1 MIRRHAGALRA
12 LLATVDALVV
22 LFSLGLAATVRFG
35 LQAPLDTALSPF
47 GEGAALLL
55 PIAAWP
61 LTLWAHGLYRPRVRL
76 TIRGEALD
84 VLRATMTFTAGILIA
99 LYFFKLDDFSRTVIA
114 VFVPTLALSTIA
126 VRIALRAA
134 LSALRDRGRNTR
146 HVLVLGTAEGAQWFA
161 DRLEMHSELGLRV
174 IGHLTGKDEARFP
187 VTRPILGSLDEIE
200 EVLHSRIVDEVA
212 ICLPLTEAS
221 RIDSIVRLCE
231 EEGKIVR
238 IPMQVFEHAL
248 AAGRVEE
255 LDGVPIYSIVSG
267 PDRLAGFIAKRALD
281 IVGAIVAGVILSPIM
296 IGLAIAI
303 RLDSS
308 GPVLFFQ
315 RRVGLHGRTFDVVK
329 FRTMIDGAEAQV
341 EDLLQHNEIKGH
353 AFKVTNDPRVTRVGR
368 FLRRTSLDEL
378 PQLVNVLRGQ
388 MSLIGP
394 RPALPE
400 EVARYDDWARRRL
413 AIKPGMTGLWQ
424 VSGRSNLAWSDSVRL
439 DLDYV
444 DNWTPSMDARIAAKT
459 AGAVF
464 RRDGAY

>member
-1 MIRRHAGALRA
+1 GNREGRGDGRTADVRMAKAGPDKGEERRARRRPATDGFGRAQVGGSIAGMHGRNSWTDGIARACTIGGRRGARPAGAIVLRSTWGECSAMIRRHAGVLRA

-35 LQAPLDTALSPF
+35 FQAPLDNALSPF
-47 GEGAALLL
+47 GEGTALLL
-55 PIAAWP
+55 PVLGWP

-84 VLRATMTFTAGILIA
+84 VLRATMTFTAAILIA
-99 LYFFKLDDFSRTVIA
+99 LYFFKLDDFSRTVVA

-187 VTRPILGSLDEIE
+187 VTRPILGTLDEIE
-200 EVLHSRIVDEVA
+200 DVLHSRIVDEVA

-281 IVGAIVAGVILSPIM
+281 IVGAVVAGVILSPIM

-303 RLDSS
+303 RLDSP

-315 RRVGLHGRTFDVVK
+315 RRV
-329 FRTMIDGAEAQV
+329 
-341 EDLLQHNEIKGH
+341 
-353 AFKVTNDPRVTRVGR
+353 
-368 FLRRTSLDEL
+368 
-378 PQLVNVLRGQ
+378 
-388 MSLIGP
+388 
-394 RPALPE
+394 
-400 EVARYDDWARRRL
+400 
-413 AIKPGMTGLWQ
+413 
-424 VSGRSNLAWSDSVRL
+424 
-439 DLDYV
+439 
-444 DNWTPSMDARIAAKT
+444 
-459 AGAVF
+459 
-464 RRDGAY
+464 

>member
-22 LFSLGLAATVRFG
+22 LFSLGVAATVRFG
-35 LQAPLDTALSPF
+35 LQAPIDTALSPF
-47 GEGAALLL
+47 GEGTALLL

-84 VLRATMTFTAGILIA
+84 VLRATMTFTAAILIA
-99 LYFFKLDDFSRTVIA
+99 LYFFKLDDFSRTVVA

-161 DRLEMHSELGLRV
+161 DRLEMHSELGLQV

-187 VTRPILGSLDEIE
+187 VSRPILGTLDEIE
-200 EVLHSRIVDEVA
+200 DVLHSRIVDEVA

-281 IVGAIVAGVILSPIM
+281 IVGTVVAGVILSPIM
-296 IGLAIAI
+296 IGLAIAV
-303 RLDSS
+303 RLDSR

-378 PQLVNVLRGQ
+378 PQLWNVLNGE
-388 MSLIGP
+388 MSLVGP
-394 RPALPE
+394 RPPLPT
-400 EVARYDDWARRRL
+400 EVAGYDVWHRRRL
-413 AIKPGMTGLWQ
+413 SMKPGMTGLWQ
-424 VSGRSNLAWSDSVRL
+424 VRARREPDFDRWVETDLEYIDGWSFWLDVKIMARTIPAMLLGDGR
-439 DLDYV
+439 
-444 DNWTPSMDARIAAKT
+444 
-459 AGAVF
+459 
-464 RRDGAY
+464 

>member
-35 LQAPLDTALSPF
+35 FQAPLDTALSPF
-47 GEGAALLL
+47 GEGTALVL
-55 PIAAWP
+55 PVVAWP

-84 VLRATMTFTAGILIA
+84 VLRATMTFTAAVLIA
-99 LYFFKLDDFSRTVIA
+99 LYFFKLDDFSRTVVA

-134 LSALRDRGRNTR
+134 LSALRDRGRNAR
-146 HVLVLGTAEGAQWFA
+146 NVLVLGTAAGAQWFA

-174 IGHLTGKDEARFP
+174 IGHLTGKGEARFP
-187 VTRPILGSLDEIE
+187 VSRPILGTLDQIE
-200 EVLHSRIVDEVA
+200 DVLHSRIVDEVA

-267 PDRLAGFIAKRALD
+267 PDRLAGFIAKRAVD
-281 IVGAIVAGVILSPIM
+281 ILGAIVAGVILSPIM

-303 RLDSS
+303 RVDSA
-308 GPVLFFQ
+308 GPILFFQ

-378 PQLVNVLRGQ
+378 PQLWNVLNGE
-388 MSLIGP
+388 MSLVGP
-394 RPALPE
+394 RPPLPT
-400 EVARYDDWARRRL
+400 EVAGYDVWHRRRL
-413 AIKPGMTGLWQ
+413 SMKPGMTGLWQ
-424 VSGRSNLAWSDSVRL
+424 VRARREPDFDRWVETDLEYIDGWSFWLDVKIMARTIPAMLLGDGR
-439 DLDYV
+439 
-444 DNWTPSMDARIAAKT
+444 
-459 AGAVF
+459 
-464 RRDGAY
+464 

>member
-12 LLATVDALVV
+12 LLATVDGLVV

-35 LQAPLDTALSPF
+35 PQAPLDTALSPF
-47 GEGAALLL
+47 GDGIALLL
-55 PIAAWP
+55 PIAGWP
-61 LTLWAHGLYRPRVRL
+61 LTLWAHGLYRPRARL
-76 TIRGEALD
+76 TIRGEAVD
-84 VLRATMTFTAGILIA
+84 ILRATATFTAAVLIA
-99 LYFFKLDDFSRTVIA
+99 LYLFKLDDFSRTVVA

-126 VRIALRAA
+126 VRIVMRAV
-134 LSALRDRGRNTR
+134 LSSMRDRGRNSR
-146 HVLVLGTAEGAQWFA
+146 NVLVLGTAAGAQWFA

-174 IGHLTGKDEARFP
+174 IGHLIGNDEARIA
-187 VTRPILGSLDEIE
+187 VSRPILGRLDEIE
-200 EVLHSRIVDEVA
+200 EILHSRIVDEVA

-267 PDRLAGFIAKRALD
+267 PDRLAGFIAKRAVD
-281 IVGAIVAGVILSPIM
+281 ILGAIVAGVILSPIM
-296 IGLAIAI
+296 IGLAIAV
-303 RLDSS
+303 RLDSP

-315 RRVGLHGRTFDVVK
+315 RRVGLHGRTFEVVK

-341 EDLLQHNEIKGH
+341 EDLLQHNEIRGH

-378 PQLVNVLRGQ
+378 PQLWNVLLGE
-388 MSLIGP
+388 MSLVGP
-394 RPALPE
+394 RPPLPT
-400 EVARYDDWARRRL
+400 EVAGYDVWHRRRL
-413 AIKPGMTGLWQ
+413 SMKPGMTGLWQ
-424 VSGRSNLAWSDSVRL
+424 VRARHEPDFDRWVEVDLEYIDSWSLWLDMKIIARTIPAVIGGSGR
-439 DLDYV
+439 
-444 DNWTPSMDARIAAKT
+444 
-459 AGAVF
+459 
-464 RRDGAY
+464 

>member
-22 LFSLGLAATVRFG
+22 LFSLGLAAIVRFG
-35 LQAPLDTALSPF
+35 FQAPLDNALSPF
-47 GEGAALLL
+47 GEGIALLL
-55 PIAAWP
+55 PIVGWP

-84 VLRATMTFTAGILIA
+84 VLRATTTFTAAVLIA
-99 LYFFKLDDFSRTVIA
+99 LYFFKLDDFSRTVVA

-126 VRIALRAA
+126 VRIVLRAA

-146 HVLVLGTAEGAQWFA
+146 HVLVLGTDAGAQWFA
-161 DRLEMHSELGLRV
+161 DRLEMHSELGLRI
-174 IGHLTGKDEARFP
+174 IGHLTGKDESRVA
-187 VTRPILGSLDEIE
+187 VSRPILGTLDEIE
-200 EVLHSRIVDEVA
+200 DVLHSRIVDEVA

-267 PDRLAGFIAKRALD
+267 PDRLAGFIAKRAVD
-281 IVGAIVAGVILSPIM
+281 ILGAIVAGVVLSPIM
-296 IGLAIAI
+296 IGLSIAI
-303 RLDSS
+303 RIESP
-308 GPVLFFQ
+308 GPILFVQ

-329 FRTMIDGAEAQV
+329 FRTMIDGAEGKV

-368 FLRRTSLDEL
+368 FIRRTSLDEL
-378 PQLVNVLRGQ
+378 PQLLNVLRGE
-388 MSLIGP
+388 MSLVGP
-394 RPALPE
+394 RPPLPT
-400 EVARYDDWARRRL
+400 EVAGYDVWHRRRL
-413 AIKPGMTGLWQ
+413 SMKPGMTGLWQ
-424 VSGRSNLAWSDSVRL
+424 VRARREPDFDRWVETDLEYIDGWSFWLDVKIMARTIPAMLLGDGR
-439 DLDYV
+439 
-444 DNWTPSMDARIAAKT
+444 
-459 AGAVF
+459 
-464 RRDGAY
+464 

>member
-84 VLRATMTFTAGILIA
+84 VLRATMTFTAAILIA

-134 LSALRDRGRNTR
+134 LSTLRDRGRNTR
-146 HVLVLGTAEGAQWFA
+146 HVLVLGTAAGAQWFA

-174 IGHLTGKDEARFP
+174 IGHLTGKGETRFP
-187 VTRPILGSLDEIE
+187 VTRPILGTLDEIE
-200 EVLHSRIVDEVA
+200 DVLHSRIVDEVA

-296 IGLAIAI
+296 VGLAIAI

-378 PQLVNVLRGQ
+378 PQLWNVLNGE
-388 MSLIGP
+388 MSLVGP
-394 RPALPE
+394 RPPLPT
-400 EVARYDDWARRRL
+400 EVAGYDVWHRRRL
-413 AIKPGMTGLWQ
+413 SMKPGMTGLWQ
-424 VSGRSNLAWSDSVRL
+424 VRARREPDFDRWVETDLEYIDGWSFWLDVKIMARTIPAMLLGDGR
-439 DLDYV
+439 
-444 DNWTPSMDARIAAKT
+444 
-459 AGAVF
+459 
-464 RRDGAY
+464 

>member
-22 LFSLGLAATVRFG
+22 LFSLGLAAVVRFG
-35 LQAPLDTALSPF
+35 FQAPLDSALSPF
-47 GEGAALLL
+47 SEGIALVL
-55 PIAAWP
+55 PVAGWP
-61 LTLWAHGLYRPRVRL
+61 IILWAHGLYRPRARL

-84 VLRATMTFTAGILIA
+84 VLRATTTFTAAVLIA
-99 LYFFKLDDFSRTVIA
+99 LYFFKLDDFSRTVVA

-146 HVLVLGTAEGAQWFA
+146 HVLVLGTAAGAQWFA
-161 DRLEMHSELGLRV
+161 DRLETHSELGLQV
-174 IGHLTGKDEARFP
+174 IGHLTGQGEAR
-187 VTRPILGSLDEIE
+187 VTVSRPILGTLDEIE
-200 EVLHSRIVDEVA
+200 DVLHSRIVDEVA

-267 PDRLAGFIAKRALD
+267 PDRLAGFIAKRAVD
-281 IVGAIVAGVILSPIM
+281 ILGAIAAGILLSPVM

-303 RLDSS
+303 RVESP
-308 GPVLFFQ
+308 GPILFVQ

-329 FRTMIDGAEAQV
+329 FRTMIDGAEGQV

-368 FLRRTSLDEL
+368 FIRRTSLDEL
-378 PQLVNVLRGQ
+378 PQLLNVLRGE
-388 MSLIGP
+388 MSLVGP
-394 RPALPE
+394 RPPLPT
-400 EVARYDDWARRRL
+400 EVAGYDVWHRRRL
-413 AIKPGMTGLWQ
+413 SMKPGMTGLWQ
-424 VSGRSNLAWSDSVRL
+424 VRARREPDFDRWVETDLEYIDSWSFWLDVKIMARTIPAMLLGDGR
-439 DLDYV
+439 
-444 DNWTPSMDARIAAKT
+444 
-459 AGAVF
+459 
-464 RRDGAY
+464 